1 MTGSPARNIARR
13 SIGALTVI
21 TLCGAAVAVGAGV
34 TGPGSAAPSVVSRPA
49 TTVPSPAVSQPTP
62 ATRTISPLPRTSV
75 SQTPPGSAAVGKP
88 GIAMS
93 AHSDF
98 DGSFLVSEV
107 VTLPAAMTE
116 VVLRPPSIGDAG
128 IGFERRRPTALNAEV
143 SAGGQALAVPD
154 GPIRTEVTLRW
165 GSPTQQL
172 QLRYRLT
179 DVSVAS
185 ATRPG
190 LGSSARARA
199 GRRAVATFGSLLGG
213 MPADLPVA
221 VVVTGKTVLS
231 LTCPQLPLARMACGA
246 GTVPRFWTLRP
257 IPFDRSRVL
266 VQYDRPA
273 RR

>member
-1 MTGSPARNIARR
+1 VS
-13 SIGALTVI
+13 
-21 TLCGAAVAVGAGV
+21 VA
-34 TGPGSAAPSVVSRPA
+34 
-49 TTVPSPAVSQPTP
+49 
-62 ATRTISPLPRTSV
+62 
-75 SQTPPGSAAVGKP
+75 KP
-88 GIAMS
+88 GIAIAARPDS
-93 AHSDF
+93 
-98 DGSFLVSEV
+98 DGSFIVSEV
-107 VTLPAAMTE
+107 ITLPRAMTE

-128 IGFERRRPTALNAEV
+128 VGFERRRPMAINAEV
-143 SAGGQALAVPD
+143 NVGGQALAVPD

-165 GSPTQQL
+165 GSPTRQL

-190 LGSSARARA
+190 LDPSARARA
-199 GRRAVATFGSLLGG
+199 GRRTVAAFGSLLRG
-213 MPADLPVA
+213 MPVDLPVT

-246 GTVPRFWTLRP
+246 GAVPRFRTLHP
-257 IPFDRSRVL
+257 VPFRQSRVL